1 MIDSLSSSVI
11 WLRTNRLNTA
21 VKLDAA
27 MIDFQKGN
35 QNIHETESRLLDVH
49 LLRPAASCCGV
60 AAADKV
66 AFSLRG
72 VKARAGGQT
81 QFTLAVLSLEHS
93 WCYSLTGGEDVCVG
107 GGVVGGGTEGEAKEG
122 EAKEGR
128 HGGGG
133 EGGEGAPSFHLRCNL
148 SALGQRRGL
157 GLLITATVMKC

>member
-1 MIDSLSSSVI
+1 
-11 WLRTNRLNTA
+11 
-21 VKLDAA
+21 

-49 LLRPAASCCGV
+49 LLRPAASCRGV

-122 EAKEGR
+122 EAKEG
-128 HGGGG
+128 GGAIFPLEMQFIRLGP
-133 EGGEGAPSFHLRCNL
+133 APRLGPLNNCHSYEVLTTNIKGSFR
-148 SALGQRRGL
+148 SA
-157 GLLITATVMKC
+157 A

>member
-1 MIDSLSSSVI
+1 
-11 WLRTNRLNTA
+11 
-21 VKLDAA
+21 

-122 EAKEGR
+122 REGR
-128 HGGGG
+128 
-133 EGGEGAPSFHLRCNL
+133 EGAPSFHLRCNL

>member
-1 MIDSLSSSVI
+1 
-11 WLRTNRLNTA
+11 
-21 VKLDAA
+21 

-49 LLRPAASCCGV
+49 LLRPAASCRGGV
-60 AAADKV
+60 AADKV

-107 GGVVGGGTEGEAKEG
+107 GGVVEGGGHGG

-128 HGGGG
+128 
-133 EGGEGAPSFHLRCNL
+133 EGAPSFHLRCNL

>member
-1 MIDSLSSSVI
+1 
-11 WLRTNRLNTA
+11 
-21 VKLDAA
+21 

-49 LLRPAASCCGV
+49 LLRPAASCRGV

-107 GGVVGGGTEGEAKEG
+107 GGVVGGGHGGGGK
-122 EAKEGR
+122 
-128 HGGGG
+128 GGGG
-133 EGGEGAPSFHLRCNL
+133 EGGGGEGGRGGRGRHL
-148 SALGQRRGL
+148 S
-157 GLLITATVMKC
+157 T